1 MDDALFDFVDFVISK
16 LFWWNESRLM
26 NVASLDPYQ
35 TLEMMTF
42 LDFPFYAYLWLNR
55 DWNERNN
62 KSQTLIGTA
71 F

>member
-1 MDDALFDFVDFVISK
+1 
-16 LFWWNESRLM
+16 M

-42 LDFPFYAYLWLNR
+42 FRFPPYAYLWLNR
-55 DWNERNN
+55 DWNECNN

-71 F
+71 